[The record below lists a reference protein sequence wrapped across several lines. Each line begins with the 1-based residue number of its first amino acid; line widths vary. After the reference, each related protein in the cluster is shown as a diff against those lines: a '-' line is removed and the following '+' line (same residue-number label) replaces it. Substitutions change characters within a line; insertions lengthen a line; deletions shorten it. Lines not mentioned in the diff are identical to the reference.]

1 MGSYGLLGILKPTG
15 ITLKSLRDH
24 RLLSLKLPIP
34 ETKTRPELALWR
46 PIHSDLIS
54 ESAQKASP
62 QHGELPPSFLTDPR
76 NREFPARWN
85 LRASASAESPD
96 MSEVL
101 SLWRE

>member
-1 MGSYGLLGILKPTG
+1 MGSDGLLGILKPTG

-46 PIHSDLIS
+46 PTHSGLIS

-62 QHGELPPSFLTDPR
+62 QHGELPPSFLTDRCPEIYFSR
-76 NREFPARWN
+76 QPVEG
-85 LRASASAESPD
+85 
-96 MSEVL
+96 L
-101 SLWRE
+101 SLDSQGRNL